1 MRPLFRP
8 RRFVGIDFRGTGT
21 ENGGDIRS
29 PSPEVPMKLSRT
41 LPLLGALAVA
51 AAPAAAQ
58 SADPRVAAAVQRFAP
73 RITEIR
79 HDLHQHPELSN
90 RETRT
95 AGIVAEHLRALGLEV
110 RTGIAH
116 TGVVGILR
124 GGRPG
129 PTIAIRADMDAL
141 PVTEDNNLPWKSTV
155 RTEYLGNQVG
165 VSHACGHDVHTAV
178 QMGVASV
185 LAGMRQE
192 VPGTVV
198 FVFQPAEEG
207 APPGEQGGA
216 KLMLDEGVFRDVR
229 PEAILGLHTFAHM
242 PVGQVGYTPGPAMAA
257 ADRFIIRIKGRQS
270 HGASPHLSID
280 PVVMASQ
287 AVLALQTIRSRNLS
301 PFEPSVVTVGLIRGG
316 ERNNIIPEQVEMHGT
331 VRTFDPRVQ
340 EQVERRMREIL
351 EGVTRAGGGT
361 YEMEYHKQTPVTVN
375 NRELANRLRPTMER
389 IMGAENV
396 VDVPPTTGAE
406 DFGFF
411 ANVVPGFF
419 YRLGTVA
426 PGTTSGDHHTP
437 TFMADDASIPIGM
450 RVMTGLVLDYLN
462 GAARR

>member
-1 MRPLFRP
+1 
-8 RRFVGIDFRGTGT
+8 
-21 ENGGDIRS
+21 
-29 PSPEVPMKLSRT
+29 MKAPRT
-41 LPLLGALAVA
+41 LPWLGVLALAA

-58 SADPRVAAAVQRFAP
+58 GTDPAVAAAVDRLAP
-73 RITEIR
+73 RIIEIR
-79 HDLHQHPELSN
+79 HDLHQNPELSN

-95 AGIVAEHLRALGLEV
+95 AGIVAAHLRSLGLEV
-110 RTGIAH
+110 RTGVAH

-141 PVTEDNNLPWKSTV
+141 PVTEDTPYPWKSTV

-185 LAGMRQE
+185 LAGMRQD
-192 VPGTVV
+192 VAGTVL

-207 APPGEQGGA
+207 SPPGERGGA
-216 KLMLDEGVFRDVR
+216 SLMLEEGVFRDVR
-229 PEAILGLHTFAHM
+229 PDAIIGLHTFAHM

-257 ADRFIIRIKGRQS
+257 ADRFIIRIRGRQA
-270 HGASPHLSID
+270 HGASPHLAID

-287 AVLALQTIRSRNLS
+287 AVLSLQTIRSRNLS
-301 PFEPSVVTVGLIRGG
+301 PFEPSVLTIGLIRGG

-340 EQVERRMREIL
+340 AEVERRMREIL
-351 EGVTRAGGGT
+351 DGVTRAGGGT
-361 YEMEYHKQTPVTVN
+361 YELQYEKQTPVTVN
-375 NRELANRLRPTMER
+375 DPELAARLRPTMER
-389 IMGAENV
+389 IMGAANV
-396 VDVPPTTGAE
+396 VNVPPTTGAE

-411 ANVVPGFF
+411 ANTVPGFF

-450 RVMTGLVLDYLN
+450 RVMTGLVLDFLRG
-462 GAARR
+462 GAAGS

>member
-1 MRPLFRP
+1 MQY
-8 RRFVGIDFRGTGT
+8 
-21 ENGGDIRS
+21 
-29 PSPEVPMKLSRT
+29 RT
-41 LPLLGALAVA
+41 LLALSALAVA
-51 AAPAAAQ
+51 P
-58 SADPRVAAAVQRFAP
+58 AAVQAQAADARVATAVDRLAP

-79 HDLHQHPELSN
+79 HDLHQNPELSN

-95 AGIVAEHLRALGLEV
+95 AGVVAAHLRSLGLEV

-141 PVTEDNNLPWKSTV
+141 PVTEETSYPWKSTV

-165 VSHACGHDVHTAV
+165 VMHACGHDVHTAV

-185 LAGMRQE
+185 LAGMRAE

-216 KLMLDEGVFRDVR
+216 KLMLDEGVFNGVR
-229 PEAILGLHTFAHM
+229 PEAVFGLHTFAQM
-242 PVGQVGYTPGPAMAA
+242 EVGKVGYTPGPAMAA

-280 PVVMASQ
+280 PIVMASQ
-287 AVLALQTIRSRNLS
+287 AVLSLQTIRSRNLS
-301 PFEPSVVTVGLIRGG
+301 PFTPSVVTVGLIRGG

-331 VRTFDPRVQ
+331 VRTFDPAVQ
-340 EQVERRMREIL
+340 DEVERRMREIL
-351 EGVTRAGGGT
+351 DGVTRAGGGS
-361 YEMEYHKQTPVTVN
+361 YELQYDRITPVTVN
-375 NRELANRLRPTMER
+375 NPDLARRLQPTLVR
-389 IMGAENV
+389 LMGGSNV

-406 DFGFF
+406 DFAFF
-411 ANVVPGFF
+411 ANVAPTFF
-419 YRLGTVA
+419 YRLGTTP
-426 PGTTSGDHHTP
+426 PGQKSGDHHTP
-437 TFMADDASIPIGM
+437 TFIADDAAIPIGM
-450 RVMTGLVLDYLN
+450 RTMTGLVLDYLRT
-462 GAARR
+462 GAAR

>member
-1 MRPLFRP
+1 M
-8 RRFVGIDFRGTGT
+8 
-21 ENGGDIRS
+21 
-29 PSPEVPMKLSRT
+29 MQYRT
-41 LPLLGALAVA
+41 LLALSALAVA
-51 AAPAAAQ
+51 P
-58 SADPRVAAAVQRFAP
+58 AAVQAQAADARVATAVDRLAP

-95 AGIVAEHLRALGLEV
+95 AGVVAAHLRSLGLEV

-129 PTIAIRADMDAL
+129 PTIAVRADMDAL
-141 PVTEDNNLPWKSTV
+141 PVTEETNYPWKSTV

-165 VSHACGHDVHTAV
+165 VMHACGHDVHTAV

-185 LAGMRQE
+185 LAGMRAE

-207 APPGEQGGA
+207 PPPGEKGGA
-216 KLMLDEGVFRDVR
+216 KLMLDEGVFNGVR
-229 PEAILGLHTFAHM
+229 PQAVFGLHTFAQM
-242 PVGQVGYTPGPAMAA
+242 EVGKVGYTPGPAMAA

-280 PVVMASQ
+280 PIVMASQ
-287 AVLALQTIRSRNLS
+287 AVLSLQTIRSRNLS
-301 PFEPSVVTVGLIRGG
+301 PFTPSVVTVGLIRGG

-331 VRTFDPRVQ
+331 VRTFDPAVQ
-340 EQVERRMREIL
+340 DEVERRMREIL
-351 EGVTRAGGGT
+351 DGVTRAGGGS
-361 YEMEYHKQTPVTVN
+361 YEIQYDRITPVTVN
-375 NRELANRLRPTMER
+375 NPDLARRLHPTLVR
-389 IMGAENV
+389 LMGGSNV

-406 DFGFF
+406 DFAFF
-411 ANVVPGFF
+411 ATVAPTFF
-419 YRLGTVA
+419 YRLGTTP
-426 PGTTSGDHHTP
+426 PGQKSGDHHTP
-437 TFMADDASIPIGM
+437 TFIADDAAIPIGM
-450 RVMTGLVLDYLN
+450 RTMTGLVLDYLRT
-462 GAARR
+462 GAAQ

>member
-1 MRPLFRP
+1 MK
-8 RRFVGIDFRGTGT
+8 
-21 ENGGDIRS
+21 S
-29 PSPEVPMKLSRT
+29 PRT
-41 LPLLGALAVA
+41 LPWLGALALA
-51 AAPAAAQ
+51 AAVSAPAAAQ
-58 SADPRVAAAVQRFAP
+58 NADPAVAAAVDRLTP
-73 RITEIR
+73 RIVEIR
-79 HDLHQHPELSN
+79 HDLHQNPELSN

-95 AGIVAEHLRALGLEV
+95 AGVVAAHLRSLGLEV
-110 RTGIAH
+110 RTGVAH
-116 TGVVGILR
+116 TGVVGVLR

-129 PTIAIRADMDAL
+129 PVVAIRADMDAL
-141 PVTEDNNLPWKSTV
+141 PVTEDTPYPWKSVV

-185 LAGMRQE
+185 LAGMRQD
-192 VPGTVV
+192 VAGTVV
-198 FVFQPAEEG
+198 FIFQPAEEG
-207 APPGEQGGA
+207 APAGEQGGA
-216 KLMLDEGVFRDVR
+216 KLMLDEGVFRDLR
-229 PEAILGLHTFAHM
+229 PEAIIGLHTFAHM

-257 ADRFIIRIKGRQS
+257 ADRFIIRIRGRQS

-287 AVLALQTIRSRNLS
+287 AVLSLQTIRSRNLS
-301 PFEPSVVTVGLIRGG
+301 PFEPSVLTIGLIRGG

-340 EQVERRMREIL
+340 AEVERRMREIL
-351 EGVTRAGGGT
+351 DGVTRAGGGT
-361 YEMEYHKQTPVTVN
+361 YELQYEKQTPVTVN
-375 NRELANRLRPTMER
+375 NPELAARLRPTMER
-389 IMGAENV
+389 IMGAANV
-396 VDVPPTTGAE
+396 VTVPPTTGAE

-411 ANVVPGFF
+411 ANTVPGFF

-462 GAARR
+462 TGAAR

>member
-1 MRPLFRP
+1 M
-8 RRFVGIDFRGTGT
+8 
-21 ENGGDIRS
+21 S
-29 PSPEVPMKLSRT
+29 PRT
-41 LPLLGALAVA
+41 LPWLGALALAAV

-58 SADPRVAAAVQRFAP
+58 GADPAVAAAVDRLAP
-73 RITEIR
+73 RIVEIR
-79 HDLHQHPELSN
+79 HDLHQNPELSN

-95 AGIVAEHLRALGLEV
+95 AGIVARHLRSLGLEV
-110 RTGIAH
+110 RTGVAH
-116 TGVVGILR
+116 TGVVGVLR

-129 PTIAIRADMDAL
+129 PTVAIRADMDAL
-141 PVTEDNNLPWKSTV
+141 PVTEDTPYPWKSTV

-185 LAGMRQE
+185 LAGMKQDIA
-192 VPGTVV
+192 GTVL
-198 FVFQPAEEG
+198 FIFQPAEEG
-207 APPGEQGGA
+207 APAGEQGGA
-216 KLMLDEGVFRDVR
+216 KLMLDEGVFNDVR
-229 PEAILGLHTFAHM
+229 PEAIIGLHTFAHM

-257 ADRFIIRIKGRQS
+257 ADRFIIRIRGRQA
-270 HGASPHLSID
+270 HGASPHLAID

-301 PFEPSVVTVGLIRGG
+301 PFEPSVLTVGLIRGG

-340 EQVERRMREIL
+340 GEVERRMREIL

-361 YEMEYHKQTPVTVN
+361 YELAYEKQTPVTVN
-375 NRELANRLRPTMER
+375 NPELAARLRPTMER
-389 IMGAENV
+389 IMGAANV
-396 VDVPPTTGAE
+396 VTVPPTTGAE

-411 ANVVPGFF
+411 ANTVPGFF

-437 TFMADDASIPIGM
+437 TFMADDAAIPIGM
-450 RVMTGLVLDYLN
+450 RVMTGLVLDYL
-462 GAARR
+462 GTGTAR

>member
-1 MRPLFRP
+1 MK
-8 RRFVGIDFRGTGT
+8 
-21 ENGGDIRS
+21 S
-29 PSPEVPMKLSRT
+29 PRT
-41 LPLLGALAVA
+41 LPWLGALALA
-51 AAPAAAQ
+51 AAVSAPAAAQ
-58 SADPRVAAAVQRFAP
+58 GADPAVAAAVDRLAP
-73 RITEIR
+73 RIVEIR
-79 HDLHQHPELSN
+79 HDLHQNPELSN

-95 AGIVAEHLRALGLEV
+95 AGVVAAHLRSLGLEV

-116 TGVVGILR
+116 TGVVGVLR

-129 PTIAIRADMDAL
+129 PVVAIRADMDAL
-141 PVTEDNNLPWKSTV
+141 PVTEDTPYPWKSTV

-185 LAGMRQE
+185 LAGMRQD
-192 VPGTVV
+192 VAGTVL
-198 FVFQPAEEG
+198 FIFQPAEEG
-207 APPGEQGGA
+207 APAGEQGGA
-216 KLMLDEGVFRDVR
+216 KLMLDEGVFSDIR
-229 PEAILGLHTFAHM
+229 PEAIIGLHTFAHM

-257 ADRFIIRIKGRQS
+257 ADRFIVRIRGRQA
-270 HGASPHLSID
+270 HGASPHLAID
-280 PVVMASQ
+280 PIVMASQ

-301 PFEPSVVTVGLIRGG
+301 PFEPSVLTVGLIRGG

-340 EQVERRMREIL
+340 AEVERRMREIL

-361 YEMEYHKQTPVTVN
+361 YELQYEKQTPVTVN
-375 NRELANRLRPTMER
+375 NPELAARLRPTMER
-389 IMGAENV
+389 IMGAANV
-396 VDVPPTTGAE
+396 VTVPPTTGAE

-411 ANVVPGFF
+411 ANTVPGFF

-462 GAARR
+462 AGAAR

>member
-1 MRPLFRP
+1 
-8 RRFVGIDFRGTGT
+8 
-21 ENGGDIRS
+21 
-29 PSPEVPMKLSRT
+29 MKLTRT
-41 LPLLGALAVA
+41 LPLLGAFCLASL
-51 AAPAAAQ
+51 PLAAQ
-58 SADPRVAAAVQRFAP
+58 GADPRVAAAVERLAP

-95 AGIVAEHLRALGLEV
+95 AGLVAEHLRALGMEV
-110 RTGIAH
+110 RTGVAH

-141 PVTEDNNLPWKSTV
+141 PVTEENSLPWKSTV
-155 RTEYLGNQVG
+155 RSEYLGNAVG

-192 VPGTVV
+192 IPGTVM
-198 FVFQPAEEG
+198 FIFQPAEEG

-216 KLMLDEGVFRDVR
+216 KLMLDEGLFRDVR
-229 PEAILGLHTFAHM
+229 PEVVLGLHTFAHM
-242 PVGQVGYTPGPAMAA
+242 PTGQVGYTPGPAMAA
-257 ADRFIIRIKGRQS
+257 SDRFVIRIHGRQA

-280 PVVMASQ
+280 PIVMASQ
-287 AVLALQTIRSRNLS
+287 AVMALQTIRSRNLS
-301 PFEPSVVTVGLIRGG
+301 PFEPSVVTVGMIRGG
-316 ERNNIIPEQVEMHGT
+316 ERMNIIPEQVELQGT

-340 EQVERRMREIL
+340 DEVERRMREIL
-351 EGVTRAGGGT
+351 DGVTRAGGGT
-361 YEMEYHKQTPVTVN
+361 FELQYDRVTPVTVN
-375 NRELANRLRPTMER
+375 QRELAARLRPTMER
-389 IMGAENV
+389 LMGAQNV
-396 VDVPPTTGAE
+396 VEVPPTTGAE
-406 DFGFF
+406 DFAFF
-411 ANVVPGFF
+411 ANTVPGFF

-437 TFMADDASIPIGM
+437 TFMADDAAIPIGM
-450 RVMTGLVLDYLN
+450 RVMTGLVLDYLA
-462 GAARR
+462 GAGR

>member
-1 MRPLFRP
+1 
-8 RRFVGIDFRGTGT
+8 
-21 ENGGDIRS
+21 
-29 PSPEVPMKLSRT
+29 MKLART
-41 LPLLGALAVA
+41 LPLLGAATLA

-58 SADPRVAAAVQRFAP
+58 SADPRVAAAVERLTP

-95 AGIVAEHLRALGLEV
+95 AGIVAEHLRALGMEV
-110 RTGIAH
+110 RTGVAH
-116 TGVVGILR
+116 TGVVGVLR

-141 PVTEDNNLPWKSTV
+141 PVTEDTPYPWKSTA
-155 RTEYLGNQVG
+155 RAEYLGNQVG

-192 VPGTVV
+192 VPGTVL

-207 APPGEQGGA
+207 APPGERGGA
-216 KLMLDEGVFRDVR
+216 SLMLEEGVFDDVR
-229 PEAILGLHTFAHM
+229 PEVILGLHTFAHM

-257 ADRFIIRIKGRQS
+257 ADRFIIRIRGRQS

-280 PVVMASQ
+280 PIVMASQ
-287 AVLALQTIRSRNLS
+287 AVMTLQTIRSRNLS

-340 EQVERRMREIL
+340 AEVERRMREIL
-351 EGVTRAGGGT
+351 DGVTRAGGGT
-361 YEMEYHKQTPVTVN
+361 YELQYEKQTPVTVN
-375 NRELANRLRPTMER
+375 NPELAARLRPSMER
-389 IMGAENV
+389 IMGAANV
-396 VDVPPTTGAE
+396 VTVPPTTGAE

-411 ANVVPGFF
+411 SNTVPGFF

-437 TFMADDASIPIGM
+437 TFQADDAAIPIGM
-450 RVMTGLVLDYLN
+450 RVMTGLVLDYL
-462 GAARR
+462 GAGARR

>member
-1 MRPLFRP
+1 
-8 RRFVGIDFRGTGT
+8 
-21 ENGGDIRS
+21 
-29 PSPEVPMKLSRT
+29 MKLART
-41 LPLLGALAVA
+41 LPLLGAFTLAA
-51 AAPAAAQ
+51 GPAAAQ
-58 SADPRVAAAVQRFAP
+58 TADPRVAAAVERFAP

-95 AGIVAEHLRALGLEV
+95 AGIVAEHLRALGIEV
-110 RTGIAH
+110 RTGVAH

-141 PVTEDNNLPWKSTV
+141 PVTENTPYPWKSTV
-155 RTEYLGNQVG
+155 RAEYLGNQVG

-192 VPGTVV
+192 IAGTVL

-207 APPGEQGGA
+207 SPPGEQGGA
-216 KLMLDEGVFRDVR
+216 RLMLDEGVFRDVR

-280 PVVMASQ
+280 PIVMASQ
-287 AVLALQTIRSRNLS
+287 AVMSLQTIRSRNLS
-301 PFEPSVVTVGLIRGG
+301 PFEPSVLTIGLIRGG

-340 EQVERRMREIL
+340 EEVERRMREIL
-351 EGVTRAGGGT
+351 DGVTRAGGGT
-361 YEMEYHKQTPVTVN
+361 YELQYEKQTPVTVN
-375 NRELANRLRPTMER
+375 NPELSARLRPTMER
-389 IMGAENV
+389 IMGAQNV
-396 VDVPPTTGAE
+396 VTVPPTTGAE

-411 ANVVPGFF
+411 ANTVPGFF

-437 TFMADDASIPIGM
+437 TFMADDAAIPIGM

-462 GAARR
+462 ASGAR